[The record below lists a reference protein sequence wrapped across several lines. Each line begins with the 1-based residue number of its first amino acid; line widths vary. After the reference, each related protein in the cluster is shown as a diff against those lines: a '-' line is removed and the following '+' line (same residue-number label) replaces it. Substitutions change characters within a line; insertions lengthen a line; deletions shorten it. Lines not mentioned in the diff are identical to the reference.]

1 MSQTISAE
9 QVKTIIFACEAGM
22 GSSLMSVNSLKK
34 KLKAAQVTNVVVVH
48 KPAREIPADAQVV
61 VVHKGLAKTA
71 RAKAPNAVVVAF
83 HNQQVIPMP
92 ILSKDRIS
100 LQANAVDKV
109 DAIRKAGELL
119 VTSGCVLPEYV
130 DGMLTREQ
138 SMSTSLGNG
147 VSIPHGV
154 YENRDHILHT
164 GISVLQLKD
173 GVEWDEGEQVYMV
186 IGIAASADEHVGVL
200 SNLADVID
208 DEDALAEL
216 LKTSDPDVILKYL
229 GEKQPS

>member
-1 MSQTISAE
+1 
-9 QVKTIIFACEAGM
+9 
-22 GSSLMSVNSLKK
+22 
-34 KLKAAQVTNVVVVH
+34 
-48 KPAREIPADAQVV
+48 
-61 VVHKGLAKTA
+61 
-71 RAKAPNAVVVAF
+71 
-83 HNQQVIPMP
+83 MP
-92 ILSKDRIS
+92 ILSKERIS
-100 LQANAVDKV
+100 LQASAADKA

-147 VSIPHGV
+147 VAIPHGV
-154 YENRDHILHT
+154 YENRDHILQT
-164 GISVLQLKD
+164 GISVLQLTD
-173 GVEWDEGEQVYMV
+173 GVEWDEGEKVYLI

-208 DEDALAEL
+208 NEGALAEL
-216 LKTSDPDVILKYL
+216 LKTSDPDVIVKYL